1 MRSDSHVTIISL
13 LSRISSRDYARVGC
27 VVAVAMLILGPI
39 SPAGASSVYAVNAA
53 RSQLCAGTAQRT
65 PLVEVPALDDAAT
78 HLSRGESLDRALVA
92 ASYRASEAT
101 AIPVGG
107 ASSDQALMATLAK
120 RYCNEVARPEAT
132 EIGVSQ
138 RGGTLWLVVA
148 TPMQIPRAEDSSNI
162 REHLLALVNEARSTP
177 RSCGSRHYAAAPPVA
192 LSDDLSD
199 AALSHAQSMART
211 GTFDHVDDAGH
222 SPADRVRQ
230 THYRA
235 RLVGENIAAGMGT
248 AEEALEGWLA
258 SPGHCEN
265 LMEARFTHVGAAFA
279 TNLERDPAVCWTLDL
294 AQAR

>member
-1 MRSDSHVTIISL
+1 M
-13 LSRISSRDYARVGC
+13 
-27 VVAVAMLILGPI
+27 
-39 SPAGASSVYAVNAA
+39 YAVNAA
-53 RSQLCAGTAQRT
+53 RSQLCSGATQRA

-92 ASYRASEAT
+92 VSYRASEAT

-107 ASSDQALMATLAK
+107 VANDQALMATLAH
-120 RYCNEVARPEAT
+120 RYCNEVARPDAT

-148 TPMQIPRAEDSSNI
+148 TPMQIPRAEDSSSI
-162 REHLLALVNEARSTP
+162 RQRLLELVNQARSTP
-177 RSCGSRHYAAAPPVA
+177 RTCGSHHYAAAPPLS

-199 AALSHAQSMART
+199 AALSHSESMART
-211 GTFDHVDDAGH
+211 GTFDHVDDDGH
-222 SPADRVRQ
+222 SPADRVRH
-230 THYRA
+230 TRYHA

-265 LMEARFTHVGAAFA
+265 LMEARFTHLGAAFA
-279 TNLERDPAVCWTLDL
+279 TNLQRDPAVFWTLDL

>member
-1 MRSDSHVTIISL
+1 MIAASTQVD
-13 LSRISSRDYARVGC
+13 
-27 VVAVAMLILGPI
+27 
-39 SPAGASSVYAVNAA
+39 ASSVYAVNAA
-53 RSQLCAGTAQRT
+53 RGQLCSGAAQRT

-107 ASSDQALMATLAK
+107 AANDQALMTTLAK
-120 RYCNEVARPEAT
+120 RYCNEVARPDAT

-148 TPMQIPRAEDSSNI
+148 TPMPIPHAEDSLRI
-162 REHLLALVNEARSTP
+162 RERLLMLVNEARSTP
-177 RSCGSRHYAAAPPVA
+177 RSCGSRHYAAAPPLA
-192 LSDDLSD
+192 LSDELSD
-199 AALSHAQSMART
+199 AALSHSESMART
-211 GTFDHVDDAGH
+211 GSFDHVDDDGH

-279 TNLERDPAVCWTLDL
+279 TNLQRDPAVFWTLDL